1 MKFKHRIKQGVI
13 AAVAV
18 ITLFACQGNYNNVR
32 QLSLA
37 DEAPVGIGEGTN
49 SIHTD
54 SGKVVANMLADK
66 FLDFT
71 NLDFSYYEFP
81 LGVTVYFYEGE
92 NKSTI
97 TAEYAIRYDETGIVD
112 LRENV
117 VLITSDSTELHAQQV
132 YWDQNN
138 NWIFSDQPYT
148 IKFKD
153 GSFNDGSS
161 FDSNKDFTT
170 FLSRKN
176 VGVQLI
182 DNTNTE
188 PDGQ

>member
-1 MKFKHRIKQGVI
+1 MIPKHIIKQGVI
-13 AAVAV
+13 AVLTV
-18 ITLFACQGNYNNVR
+18 ITLFACQGNYEKVR

-37 DEAPVGIGEGTN
+37 DEVPVGIGEGTN

-54 SGKVVANMLADK
+54 SGKVVANLLADK
-66 FLDFT
+66 FLDYT

-81 LGVTVYFYEGE
+81 KGVTVYFWEGDK
-92 NKSTI
+92 KSTI
-97 TAEYAIRYDETGIVD
+97 TSDYAIRYDITGIVD
-112 LRENV
+112 LRSNV
-117 VLITSDSTELHAQQV
+117 VLVTSDSTELHAQQV

-148 IKFKD
+148 IKFNN
-153 GSFNDGSS
+153 GSYNDGRS
-161 FDSNKDFTT
+161 FDSNKDFTN

-182 DNTNTE
+182 DNNNTA
-188 PDGQ
+188 PDGE